1 MSDEKKTYG
10 FMDVTRH
17 QAIYQHRGVFLDVF
31 VNGECVTGRTVN
43 ADDDEG
49 FATLH
54 KFDEA
59 GKHVYTNE
67 GHSLALERVTGTV
80 EFKPR
85 AGAHL

>member
-1 MSDEKKTYG
+1 MENEKKTYG
-10 FMDVTRH
+10 FVDITRH

-31 VNGECVTGRTVN
+31 VNGERVTGKTIN
-43 ADDDEG
+43 ADDVEG

-59 GKHVYTNE
+59 GKHVYVNDHE
-67 GHSLALERVTGTV
+67 LATERVTGVV

-85 AGAHL
+85 LQNLM